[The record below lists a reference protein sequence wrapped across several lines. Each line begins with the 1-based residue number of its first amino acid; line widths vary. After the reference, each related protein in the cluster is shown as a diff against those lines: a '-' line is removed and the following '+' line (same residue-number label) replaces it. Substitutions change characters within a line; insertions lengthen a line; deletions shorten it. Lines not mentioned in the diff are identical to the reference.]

1 MNEKLKSIA
10 REVVEIE
17 STINEHP
24 ERQEALAKKLDKI
37 MQKLTM
43 EEMFLIDEYIMLEQ
57 DKVG

>member
-17 STINEHP
+17 NTINEHP
-24 ERQEALAKKLDKI
+24 ERQDTLTKKLDKI

-43 EEMFLIDEYIMLEQ
+43 EEMFLIDEYILLEQ
-57 DKVG
+57 DKVS

>member
-17 STINEHP
+17 NTINEHP

-57 DKVG
+57 NKVG